1 MNSPDE
7 DEATTAPDA
16 VAVLGAQVLPGGR
29 PSTALRRRVE
39 HGLAVLRS
47 TGAPIIIMCGGVG
60 AEPPAEACVM
70 ARIAED
76 LGVEPGRVVT
86 EDQSRS
92 TVEQAEQVAALAAA
106 NGWQRVVVV
115 TDRYHLPRAGFLFR
129 RAGLDAEGSGCG
141 RGDGSLLRWW
151 GGALR
156 EIPAWVKT
164 AALATAGRPSAP
176 QRPGGA

>member
-1 MNSPDE
+1 MKAGHE
-7 DEATTAPDA
+7 GAAAGGPDA
-16 VAVLGAQVLPGGR
+16 IVVLGAQVLPGGR

-39 HGLAVLRS
+39 HGAATLQS
-47 TGAPIIIMCGGVG
+47 TGAPFLVVCGGAG
-60 AEPPAEACVM
+60 DEPTAEAHVM
-70 ARIAED
+70 ARLAER
-76 LGVEPGRVVT
+76 LGVERGRIVG
-86 EDQSRS
+86 EDESRR
-92 TVEQAEQVAALAAA
+92 TLEQAERVASLSAV

-115 TDRYHLPRAGFLFR
+115 TDRYHLPRALFLFR

-164 AALATAGRPSAP
+164 AALAIAGRPPTPRRRA
-176 QRPGGA
+176 GG